1 MTKEFYFTLIY
12 KEMFSAELMDVLE
25 DTLHYIGNSVSIQ
38 DSTSPSKI
46 YSYLMPIKT
55 SFSSLPVF
63 CVAQCDKPSDGKTF
77 GVSSHSLLLVDTE
90 SSCWDA
96 VFVSNTTLG

>member
-77 GVSSHSLLLVDTE
+77 GVSSHYDTAIHE
-90 SSCWDA
+90 W
-96 VFVSNTTLG
+96 FEH

>member
-1 MTKEFYFTLIY
+1 
-12 KEMFSAELMDVLE
+12 MFSAELMDVLD
-25 DTLHYIGNSVSIQ
+25 DTLHHIGNSVSIQ
-38 DSTSPSKI
+38 DSMSPSKI

-96 VFVSNTTLG
+96 VFVSNTTHLG